1 MCADTTCYCWDV
13 EPLTQRALERRLK
26 RYVSKETHDFLAVGA
41 PGFEAVLL
49 AEVEALP
56 GVSDAKIV
64 RGGVEFRGPYRAMYY
79 ANLQLASAHRVLWR
93 IANFLAQSYP
103 MLYNKALKVPWE
115 RYLGFQPQVKF
126 SVSSRS
132 SRLHYPPKIAET
144 IFSAA
149 QTALSPL
156 GLHPESSD
164 DAVLD
169 VHVRLYQDRCT
180 LSLDTSGEH
189 LHRRG
194 YRTHVG
200 SAPIRETLA
209 AAILETLNFR
219 QFDLIVDP
227 MCGSGTFLLEA
238 ARLSR
243 GAAPGGE
250 RTFAFEAFPG
260 FQPSLWERLKREAK
274 AREHPASVQ
283 LLGFDQDAQ
292 ILSAAKHNA
301 ERAGIVGA
309 VQFSP
314 ADALTLPYNTL
325 ETGAEHALLV
335 TNPPYG
341 RRLSAKDA
349 RQFYADLSATLSRSP
364 GWTFALLTPD
374 PNWVNLN
381 VSKRLE
387 FRNGGVEIT
396 LLVGQT

>member
-1 MCADTTCYCWDV
+1 MST
-13 EPLTQRALERRLK
+13 LTPRALERRLK
-26 RYVSKETHDFLAVGA
+26 RYVLKETHDFLAVGA

-49 AEVEALP
+49 AEVQALP
-56 GVSDAKIV
+56 NISDAKIV
-64 RGGVEFRGPYRAMYY
+64 RGGVEFRGPYRAMYH

-93 IANFLAQSYP
+93 IAEFLAQSYP
-103 MLYNKALKVPWE
+103 MLYNKAVKVPWE
-115 RYLGFQPQVKF
+115 RFVGFQPQVKF

-169 VHVRLYQDRCT
+169 VHVRLYRDRCT

-200 SAPIRETLA
+200 GAPLRETLA
-209 AAILETLNFR
+209 AAILETVDFK

-238 ARLSR
+238 ARLLR
-243 GAAPGGE
+243 GAMPGGG
-250 RTFAFEAFPG
+250 RTFAFEALPG
-260 FQPSLWERLKREAK
+260 FQSPLWERLKREAK
-274 AREHPASVQ
+274 AGEHPAGVQ

-292 ILSAAKHNA
+292 ILGAAQHNA
-301 ERAGIVGA
+301 ERAGVAGT
-309 VQFSP
+309 VQFSA
-314 ADALTLPYNTL
+314 ADARTLPYHTL
-325 ETGAEHALLV
+325 KTGAEHALLV
-335 TNPPYG
+335 SNPPYG

-349 RQFYADLSATLSRSP
+349 RQLYADLSATLSQSP

-374 PNWVNLN
+374 PSWVTLD
-381 VSKRLE
+381 VSKKRE
-387 FRNGGVEIT
+387 FHNGGVKIA